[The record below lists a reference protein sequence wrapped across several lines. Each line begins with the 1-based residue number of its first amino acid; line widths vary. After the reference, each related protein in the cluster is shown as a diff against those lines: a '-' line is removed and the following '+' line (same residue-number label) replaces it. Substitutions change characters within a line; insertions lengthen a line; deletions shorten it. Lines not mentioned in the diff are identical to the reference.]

1 MTNPVQFTAKGD
13 DGRSGLLGQGRYS
26 KAGLRFEVLGS
37 LDECSAIIGVAKSLI
52 AYGKVKDILTQVQRD
67 LYHIMGEVSILP
79 GQKEV
84 VAPMTSEYVTRL
96 EGYIYSL
103 NDEVKLPEGF
113 ILPGDTVQQALL
125 DLARTVIRRAERR
138 LVPLYEAGELENSV
152 IRQYINRLSSLM
164 YQLELSVNVWMGNE
178 QATMA
183 KNEKP

>member
-1 MTNPVQFTAKGD
+1 MTKTVLFTAKGD

-37 LDECSAIIGVAKSLI
+37 LDECSAVIGVAKSLI
-52 AYGKVKDILTQVQRD
+52 THQKVKNILTQVQRD
-67 LYHIMGEVSILP
+67 LYHIMGEISILP
-79 GQKEV
+79 GQKEII
-84 VAPMTSEYVTRL
+84 APMSQEYVTRI

-103 NDEVKLPEGF
+103 NDEVKLPDGF

-138 LVPLYEAGELENSV
+138 LIPLFEAGELENSA

-164 YQLELSVNVWMGNE
+164 YQLELSVNHWMGKE

-183 KNEKP
+183 KEE